1 MENDSAAAMTDG
13 SSAQDDLP
21 TVTVSK
27 SDLGELLDDREP
39 TEVKPGVCRYLLT
52 RQEIEDLA
60 AKLADRGVTLETE
73 DTDRDQIW
81 LEMLD
86 E

>member
-1 MENDSAAAMTDG
+1 MCF
-13 SSAQDDLP
+13 DDK
-21 TVTVSK
+21 VNYY
-27 SDLGELLDDREP
+27 DLGELLDDREP

-52 RQEIEDLA
+52 RQEFEDLA
-60 AKLADRGVTLETE
+60 AKLADRGVTLKTE